1 MTTHRY
7 LKAPAYVG
15 KELSLYIGGGD
26 RKIQDGVYYFGGNLA
41 KFVGMGF
48 LVEAPPDT
56 IAQKP
61 APVPDKLKSGH
72 KTTKAERDAL
82 EAKAEK
88 KAKAKADAE
97 EAAAAVEA
105 EAKAE
110 AAAAEAKAAE
120 AAKAKASEE
129 GSVTKSPES
138 PSSSS
143 KKNK

>member
-105 EAKAE
+105 EAKAAE
-110 AAAAEAKAAE
+110 AAAAEA

>member
-82 EAKAEK
+82 EAKAAK

-105 EAKAE
+105 EAKAAE
-110 AAAAEAKAAE
+110 AAAAEA